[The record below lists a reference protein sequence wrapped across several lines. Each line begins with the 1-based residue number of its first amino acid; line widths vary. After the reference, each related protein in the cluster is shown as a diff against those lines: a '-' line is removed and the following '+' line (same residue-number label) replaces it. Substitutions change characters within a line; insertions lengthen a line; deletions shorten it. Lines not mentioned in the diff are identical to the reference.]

1 MGLPD
6 DENTQ
11 CLKAQVRSH
20 GNYQHNT
27 QNQKRA
33 SRTFNFFKFPT
44 YRISL
49 LFPTLT
55 PSRKHNV
62 AATST
67 SSKMK
72 PSKVS
77 ETIKVVFR
85 VRPLN
90 SKEKQDG
97 RQM

>member
-20 GNYQHNT
+20 RHNLPTQHQEKNILLIFLNF
-27 QNQKRA
+27 QR
-33 SRTFNFFKFPT
+33 SRQRSFTP
-44 YRISL
+44 L
-49 LFPTLT
+49 PTLT
-55 PSRKHNV
+55 ASRKHNV

-72 PSKVS
+72 PSKGS

-90 SKEKQDG
+90 SKEKLDG

>member
-20 GNYQHNT
+20 RHNLPTQHQEKNILLIFLNF
-27 QNQKRA
+27 QR
-33 SRTFNFFKFPT
+33 SRQRSFTP
-44 YRISL
+44 L
-49 LFPTLT
+49 PTLT
-55 PSRKHNV
+55 
-62 AATST
+62 AAGNTTLQLTT

-72 PSKVS
+72 PSKGS

-90 SKEKQDG
+90 SKEKLDG
-97 RQM
+97 SQM